1 MKKYFIKST
10 LALASFISLV
20 VITGCLKDKDYDN
33 GLTQSVH
40 NNAGNQKIIE
50 IKLTAGDASNVLLTS
65 FDAVNRDTIIDFI
78 PVNLA
83 SATAAS
89 EDIKVTLAQNN
100 TLVADYNSANGTSYL
115 VPASSMFTVVG
126 GLTVT
131 IPKGSNTAYLQ
142 IKLKPSDFVG
152 SDWALG
158 YTIATIDK
166 PGYLIS
172 GNMNKGLVA
181 FGIKNKYDG
190 DYSLRIKTVGW
201 TAYGIADGVTAT
213 WPSNIGLVTAGA
225 SSVTIDDYL
234 RGDDLQ
240 PAFTGTTGV
249 PGTIGSPTAFGATT
263 PLFVFEPATDKLI
276 DVRNTTPDDGR
287 GRFLHLN
294 AAITTSRY
302 DPATRII
309 YAAYIMTQ
317 TGRPDQQIYD
327 TLTYVGPR

>member
-1 MKKYFIKST
+1 MKKYLIKST
-10 LALASFISLV
+10 LTIAGFIALGV
-20 VITGCLKDKDYDN
+20 MTGCLKDKDYDN
-33 GLTQSVH
+33 GLTQSTH
-40 NNAGNQKIIE
+40 NSGGDQKIIE
-50 IKLTAGDASNVLLTS
+50 IKLTAGDNSNVLLTS
-65 FDAVNRDTIIDFI
+65 FDASNRDTIIDFI

-83 SATAAS
+83 SALPAQ
-89 EDIKVTLAQNN
+89 EDIKVTLVQNN
-100 TLVADYNSANGTSYL
+100 TLVSNYNTANGTSYL
-115 VPASSMFTVVG
+115 VPPSSMFTLVN

-131 IPKGSNTAYLQ
+131 IPKGSHTGFLQ

-158 YTIATIDK
+158 FAIAGIDK

-172 GNMNKGLVA
+172 GNLNTGIVA

-201 TAYGIADGVTAT
+201 NAFGIADGVTAT
-213 WPSNIGLVTAGA
+213 WPSNIGLITAGA
-225 SSVTIDDYL
+225 NSVSFLDYL
-234 RGDDLQ
+234 RGDDLE

-249 PGTIGSPTAFGATT
+249 PGTLGAPTAFGATT
-263 PLFVFEPATDKLI
+263 PLFIFDPVTDKLV
-276 DVRNTTPDDGR
+276 DVQNTTPDDGR

-302 DPATRII
+302 DPATKTI

-317 TGRPDQQIYD
+317 NGRPDQQIYD
-327 TLTYVGPR
+327 TLHYVGPR